1 MIRKRYP
8 LELTINGESVSLSV
22 EPQLTLL
29 ELIRNHLML
38 TGTKEGCAEG
48 ACGACTVLLDG
59 APIRSCL
66 TLALSVAGQEVTTVE
81 GLAVAGKLDPIQQ
94 AFVDNSAVQC
104 GFCTPGMIM
113 SVKGLRKKHP
123 HPTEEEIREAISG
136 NICRCT
142 GYVKIIDAVKSATE
156 IQPRLSDTFESG

>member
-1 MIRKRYP
+1 MTRKKYP
-8 LELTINGESVSLSV
+8 LELTINGESVSLTV

-29 ELIRNHLML
+29 ELIRDRLML

-48 ACGACTVLLDG
+48 ACGSCTVLLDG

-81 GLAVAGKLDPIQQ
+81 GLAVAGQLDPIQQ
-94 AFVDNSAVQC
+94 AFVDHSAVQC

-113 SVKGLRKKHP
+113 SVKGLQNKNP

>member
-1 MIRKRYP
+1 MTRKKYP

-22 EPQLTLL
+22 EPQLTLV

-38 TGTKEGCAEG
+38 TGTKEGCEAG
-48 ACGACTVLLDG
+48 ACGACTVLRDG

-113 SVKGLRKKHP
+113 SVKGLQKKHP

-142 GYVKIIDAVKSATE
+142 GYVKIIDAVKAATE
-156 IQPRLSDTFESG
+156 I